1 MKYTLKLTKA
11 RTSAR
16 GLLQL
21 DWTLNPAGWRK
32 REPWA
37 DGTYAVDAYGVMCGE
52 WGIPD
57 DMDDN
62 ERDMMDALTDAGERA
77 GLLALLLVVLGRV
90 TLTEWEPYVQL
101 PEAALNAAV
110 KKINA
115 GLPGSVSRRRGHLGA
130 AEMGGAA

>member
-16 GLLQL
+16 GHLLL

-52 WGIPD
+52 WSNPEI
-57 DMDDN
+57 MDND
-62 ERDMMDALTDAGERA
+62 EYGMLDAVTDSWERA

-101 PEAALNAAV
+101 PEAALLTAAR
-110 KKINA
+110 KINA
-115 GLPGSVSRRRGHLGA
+115 KIG
-130 AEMGGAA
+130 GGAA